1 MLHQP
6 ITFSGVIAAT
16 FNVFYRAMLRQAR
29 GLLLHRLLGQQRHR
43 LSSSSPLNLHAVD
56 YRCASLAHGLLR
68 LFEFFADMK
77 HHRRATVASLRTFFL
92 CVVALSPPQL

>member
-29 GLLLHRLLGQQRHR
+29 GLICVAPSG
-43 LSSSSPLNLHAVD
+43 SSVTA
-56 YRCASLAHGLLR
+56 C
-68 LFEFFADMK
+68 
-77 HHRRATVASLRTFFL
+77 RRPRR
-92 CVVALSPPQL
+92 